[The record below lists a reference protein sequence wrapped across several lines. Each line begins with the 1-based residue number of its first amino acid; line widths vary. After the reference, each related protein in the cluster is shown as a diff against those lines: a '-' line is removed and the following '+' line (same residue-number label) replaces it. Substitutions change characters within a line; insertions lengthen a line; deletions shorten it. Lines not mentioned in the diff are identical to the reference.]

1 MKIPSAQLK
10 IWIPGQNF
18 VAQGKVCE
26 FDGKMAY
33 LAEMTATKWFRNY
46 SGYAIAKR
54 LLDSFQKVKFSP
66 VIVYYR
72 LDLNTYY
79 TTTRS
84 NFIKKGILVGYGG
97 HSQYV
102 LPITAWKAHE
112 GKPSVPKDFPSL
124 SLTDWEK
131 KIQLGQ
137 SSVATP
143 EIVEDFTI
151 SDSVRL
157 ALREKFYSKFPDLR
171 RVNG

>member
-1 MKIPSAQLK
+1 MNIPSAQLK
-10 IWIPGQNF
+10 IWIPGQNY

-26 FDGKMAY
+26 FEGKMAY
-33 LAEMTATKWFRNY
+33 LAEMSATKWFRNY

-54 LLDSFQKVKFSP
+54 LLDSFKKIKFNP

-79 TTTRS
+79 TTTR
-84 NFIKKGILVGYGG
+84 NTFVKKGILVGYGG

-102 LPITAWKAHE
+102 LPITNWKAHE

-131 KIQLGQ
+131 QVKLGQ
-137 SSVATP
+137 
-143 EIVEDFTI
+143 
-151 SDSVRL
+151 
-157 ALREKFYSKFPDLR
+157 
-171 RVNG
+171 